1 LKGLPE
7 GACLGRGF
15 AVWVETPCASNRSAV
30 AVNEIAD
37 PSESRT
43 NVRRVKVIP
52 ETVSSVGDLTQF
64 FNYRREIKSS
74 KGFGENLVDA

>member
-1 LKGLPE
+1 M
-7 GACLGRGF
+7 
-15 AVWVETPCASNRSAV
+15 
-30 AVNEIAD
+30 EIAD